1 MLTAGFIIRTIQTM
15 DNTKLLSRFRQFLVQ
30 QDLSEI
36 SIKGYLYDMTFF
48 QRWVIDFYQEDIPFL
63 KLSINDLRAF
73 RESLS
78 KIKRQKPS
86 TINRRIQSIKRFY
99 QWTKLVGLISNNP
112 SETLRFL
119 RHRTTTQPAAL
130 LQKEVHALLRAAGQS
145 SHGLAKRN
153 YALIQVMLQTGLR
166 MSEVVHLQVRD
177 LSIHDRSGHLEVVEG
192 KGRRHRVI
200 PLNATVR
207 RALSIYLDSFEAL
220 NPENFVFV
228 SKRGTQMGARAIQ
241 KIIEG
246 IVKRANIQRIKVSAH
261 TLRHTF
267 ATHYLAANPNG
278 LLELSAL
285 MGHESLNT
293 TAIYTKSSAEKL
305 AKSLERSEINIYGDS

>member
-1 MLTAGFIIRTIQTM
+1 M
-15 DNTKLLSRFRQFLVQ
+15 DNAKLLSKFRKFLVH
-30 QDLSEI
+30 QDLSDV

-48 QRWVIDFYQEDIPFL
+48 QKWVITFYQEDVSFL

-78 KIKRQKPS
+78 KIRRQKPA
-86 TINRRIQSIKRFY
+86 TINRRIQAIKRFY
-99 QWTKLVGLISNNP
+99 QWVKKEELVSDNP

-119 RHRTTTQPAAL
+119 RHRATTQPAAL
-130 LQKEVHALLRAAGQS
+130 LQKEVHTILRAAGQS
-145 SHGLAKRN
+145 SHGFAKRN
-153 YALIQVMLQTGLR
+153 YALVQLMLQTGLR
-166 MSEVVHLQVRD
+166 MGEVVQLQVRD
-177 LSIHDRSGHLEVVEG
+177 LTINDRSGHLEVVEG
-192 KGRRHRVI
+192 KGRRHRVV

-207 RALSIYLDSFEAL
+207 RALSIYLDSFEDL

-228 SKRGTQMGARAIQ
+228 SKKGTQVGERGIQ

-246 IVKRANIQRIKVSAH
+246 IVKRANIERIKVSAH
-261 TLRHTF
+261 KLRHTF

-293 TAIYTKSSAEKL
+293 TAIYTKSSAERL
-305 AKSLERSEINIYGDS
+305 AKSVENSEINIYGDS

>member
-1 MLTAGFIIRTIQTM
+1 M
-15 DNTKLLSRFRQFLVQ
+15 DNITLLSRFRQFLAQ
-30 QDLSEI
+30 QDLSDV

-48 QRWVIDFYQEDIPFL
+48 QKWVLDFYQEDIPFL

-86 TINRRIQSIKRFY
+86 AINRRIQAIKRFY
-99 QWTKLVGLISNNP
+99 QWAKQEGLISDNP

-119 RHRTTTQPAAL
+119 RHRTTTQPTAL

-153 YALIQVMLQTGLR
+153 YALIQIMLQTGLR

-192 KGRRHRVI
+192 KGRRHRVV

-207 RALSIYLDSFEAL
+207 RALSMYLDSFEAL
-220 NPENFVFV
+220 NPDRYVFV
-228 SKRGTQMGARAIQ
+228 SKRRTQMSARAIQ
-241 KIIEG
+241 KIIER
-246 IVKRANIQRIKVSAH
+246 IVKRANIQCIKVSAH